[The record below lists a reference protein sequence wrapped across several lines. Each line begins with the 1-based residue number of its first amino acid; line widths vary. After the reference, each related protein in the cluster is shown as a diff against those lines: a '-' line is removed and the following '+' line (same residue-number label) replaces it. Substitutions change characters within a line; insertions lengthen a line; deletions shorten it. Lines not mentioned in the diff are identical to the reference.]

1 MNTLELFEFP
11 DFKGQ
16 SESIKEDTAN
26 LRDVG
31 FLKKA
36 QSLKINGEPWFLFSE
51 AGYKGQFRCFKPG
64 NYSSIPA
71 FQKNICSA
79 RRVKGGLYNPKITLY
94 EHIYYGGRPVTL
106 EKPTDSLQ
114 SYGFD
119 DMASSHK
126 QVSGAWILYAGEY
139 YTGDQIVAL
148 AGDEISDYRKIN
160 WNDKA
165 SSLKPVLPYEVYNA
179 PPM

>member
-11 DFKGQ
+11 EFAG
-16 SESIKEDTAN
+16 ESVSIEQDTTN
-26 LRDVG
+26 LADVG

-51 AGYKGQFRCFKPG
+51 NGYKGKFRCFKPG
-64 NYSSIPA
+64 NYSSIPS
-71 FQKNICSA
+71 FQKNIGSA

-94 EHIYYGGRPVTL
+94 EHIHYGGRPVTL

-119 DMASSHK
+119 NTASSHK
-126 QVSGAWILYAGEY
+126 QVKGAWILYSGEY
-139 YTGDQIVAL
+139 YTGEQIVAL
-148 AGDEISDYRKIN
+148 AEEDIPNYCHLD
-160 WNDKA
+160 WNDKV
-165 SSLKPVLPYEVYNA
+165 SSLKPVQPHEA
-179 PPM
+179 FGI